1 MINADFKL
9 VLVLG
14 RKYVYLPELPKLLRP
29 QITRVSRPP
38 PTGSKDDDGTI
49 TEWLASMY
57 NPRSSLQTLYNP
69 PPLDMLVTIR
79 SSLRS
84 ILSAQ
89 HPHMAAK
96 SVYFFSEVMEMVLD
110 YMVSK
115 KERVFDITEP
125 LVAWVG
131 GDPLGAVLR
140 VSVFHRNQQQFLLK
154 RCVVQCPPLHS

>member
-1 MINADFKL
+1 MFDLILEVHHILISEGLLWKDNPEMVNADFEL
-9 VLVLG
+9 VLVLL

-38 PTGSKDDDGTI
+38 PTSSEDDDGTI

-57 NPRSSLQTLYNP
+57 NPRSSLQSLYNP

-79 SSLRS
+79 SSLCSLLS
-84 ILSAQ
+84 IQ

-96 SVYFFSEVMEMVLD
+96 SVYFFSEIMEMVLD

-115 KERVFDITEP
+115 KDRVFDITEP

-131 GDPLGAVLR
+131 
-140 VSVFHRNQQQFLLK
+140 
-154 RCVVQCPPLHS
+154 